1 MIDSRAASGGT
12 GIKAGNGGRRGR
24 RGRAAAAS
32 NPAAQAPAAA
42 GPAGVA
48 ASACLWAGVLLFLS
62 GTAGL
67 VFQVVW
73 IRQLSLVVGVDV
85 HAVTTAVSAFFAGL
99 ALGGWLFGRVADR
112 HGDALR
118 LYAWLE
124 FGVLVLGVGATVA
137 LAHAAAPFAWLE
149 QRTGWLAWTLPFVLV
164 ILPAAAMGGT
174 LPVLMRVLMPGAGRV
189 GVQGGRLYAANTA
202 GAIAGTLLAGFV
214 LVPGLGILGSAMAAG
229 ALNGAAALAAWLL
242 ARRARGT
249 AAATA
254 SGEVAGQAAG
264 DLANGRLAL
273 LLYAAAGGIALG
285 YEVVWSQAIV
295 QFLSTRTFAFTV
307 VLATYLAGLALGSAL
322 AARQA
327 ERVRDPWGAFGL
339 LVAAA
344 GLVALLEFVLLGEW
358 LLRAQGSLSAWVQ
371 GLTASPL
378 VAACA
383 SFALAALTVVF
394 VPTLLLGA
402 AFPFV
407 LRVSVDSRRIGAG
420 VGSVVALNTLGGIA
434 GTALAGFVL
443 VPYVG
448 LVHALALL
456 AIAAAVVGVVAVAL
470 GSGVR
475 PLARW
480 AVPMVGVLAVIAAA
494 LAPPDRLA
502 TLLARARG
510 GELVFYE
517 EGRGATVAVVEQ
529 SSATNRFRRLYIQGV
544 SNSGDAMTSQRYMRL
559 QALLPLIVHNGTPKS
574 ALVIGLGTGITAG
587 ATLAWPGLERRV
599 VAELLPPVARAV
611 PSFKGNFGVA
621 TDNRVEIRLRD
632 GRRELLQSPQQ
643 YDLVTLEPP
652 PPSAAGVV
660 NLYSTDF
667 YRLAAARLQP
677 GGLVAQWLPLP
688 TQNDEDT
695 RMLVRSFLDVFP
707 HATLWTTELHEM
719 MLVGSMSPLA
729 LDAEQI
735 RARFAQ
741 PGVAAALQ
749 AVGVRS
755 AAALMATWVT
765 DRAGLDWYAADAP
778 AVTDDRPRI
787 EYAGWVRRDAFPE
800 TLSKLLSLQSEP
812 PLDGADE
819 AFWRELRH
827 EREVL
832 HTFYRAGLDAYR
844 GDREAWA
851 SHITQAMRAD
861 PGNPYYAWFVG
872 GQARRTPAT
881 PENSPRNAP

>member
-1 MIDSRAASGGT
+1 MIESHAAAGGH
-12 GIKAGNGGRRGR
+12 GGKGGRRAR
-24 RGRAAAAS
+24 P
-32 NPAAQAPAAA
+32 PAAELPASARAPRDDAA
-42 GPAGVA
+42 GQTWFWA
-48 ASACLWAGVLLFLS
+48 AVLLFLS

-99 ALGGWLFGRVADR
+99 ALGGWWFGRFADHR
-112 HGDALR
+112 GEALR

-124 FGVLVLGVGATVA
+124 LGVLVLGIGATLA

-149 QRTGWLAWTLPFVLV
+149 QRAGWLAWALPFVLV

-174 LPVLMRVLMPGAGRV
+174 LPVLMRLLAARPDCVGMHGA
-189 GVQGGRLYAANTA
+189 RLYAANTA

-214 LVPGLGILGSAMAAG
+214 LVPALGILGSAIAAG
-229 ALNGAAALAAWLL
+229 ALNGAAALAAWWLS
-242 ARRARGT
+242 RAAVAPTAGSADVT
-249 AAATA
+249 HAAAGA
-254 SGEVAGQAAG
+254 GEV
-264 DLANGRLAL
+264 ANGRLAL
-273 LLYAAAGGIALG
+273 VLYAAAGGIALG

-322 AARQA
+322 AARHVQ
-327 ERVRDPWGAFGL
+327 RVRDPWGAFGL
-339 LVAAA
+339 LIAAA
-344 GLVALLEFVLLGEW
+344 GLVALLEFLLLGEW

-371 GLTASPL
+371 GVSASPL
-378 VAACA
+378 LAACA
-383 SFALAALTVVF
+383 RFALAALTVVF

-443 VPYVG
+443 VPYLG
-448 LVHALALL
+448 LVRTLSVL

-480 AVPMVGVLAVIAAA
+480 AVPMTAVLAVIAAA
-494 LAPPDRLA
+494 LAPPDRFA

-517 EGRGATVAVVEQ
+517 EGRGATVAVLEQ
-529 SSATNRFRRLYIQGV
+529 GSATNRFRRLYIQGV

-559 QALLPLIVHNGTPKS
+559 QALLPLIVHNGAPKS

-611 PSFKGNFGVA
+611 PRFAGNFGVA
-621 TDNRVEIRLRD
+621 TDHRVEIRLRD

-652 PPSAAGVV
+652 PPSAAGVA
-660 NLYSTDF
+660 NLYSTGF

-707 HATLWTTELHEM
+707 HAMLWTTELHEM
-719 MLVGSMSPLA
+719 MLVGSMAPLA
-729 LDAEQI
+729 LDAAQI
-735 RARFAQ
+735 RARFEQ
-741 PGVAAALQ
+741 PQVAAALQ

-787 EYAGWVRRDAFPE
+787 EYAGWVRPDAFPE
-800 TLSKLLSLQSEP
+800 SLSRLLALQSEP
-812 PLDGADE
+812 PLAGADD

-827 EREVL
+827 ERDVL

-872 GQARRTPAT
+872 GQARRAPAAA
-881 PENSPRNAP
+881 RNAP

>member
-1 MIDSRAASGGT
+1 MAEVRAGAST
-12 GIKAGNGGRRGR
+12 GKEKVRYATATNGQ
-24 RGRAAAAS
+24 A
-32 NPAAQAPAAA
+32 APAAA
-42 GPAGVA
+42 QAGQDPLARHDAALAPA
-48 ASACLWAGVLLFLS
+48 LLLFAS

-67 VFQVVW
+67 VYQVLW
-73 IRQLSLVVGVDV
+73 IRQLALVVGVEV
-85 HAVTTAVSAFFAGL
+85 HAVTAAVSAFFGGL
-99 ALGGWLFGRVADR
+99 ALGGWIFGRIADR
-112 HGDALR
+112 HRDPLR

-124 FGVLVLGVGATVA
+124 IAVLVLGVGATLA
-137 LAHAAAPFAWLE
+137 LARAAAPFAWLE
-149 QRTGWLAWTLPFVLV
+149 SRAGLLAWALPFVLV

-174 LPVLMRVLMPGAGRV
+174 LPVLMRVLRSRPGRV
-189 GVQGGRLYAANTA
+189 GTHGGRLYAANTA

-214 LVPGLGILGSAMAAG
+214 LAPGLGVLGSAIAAG

-242 ARRARGT
+242 AARGRT
-249 AAATA
+249 AAGAGAARAGVATDA
-254 SGEVAGQAAG
+254 AAG
-264 DLANGRLAL
+264 DVANGRLAL
-273 LLYAAAGGIALG
+273 VLYAAAGGIALG

-307 VLATYLAGLALGSAL
+307 VLATYLAGLAIGSAL
-322 AARQA
+322 AARHA
-327 ERVRDPWGAFGL
+327 DRVRDPWGAFGL

-378 VAACA
+378 LAACA
-383 SFALAALTVVF
+383 RFALAALTVVF

-443 VPYVG
+443 VPYLG
-448 LVHALALL
+448 LVRTLSLL
-456 AIAAAVVGVVAVAL
+456 AIAAAVVGVVSVAL

-475 PLARW
+475 PAARW
-480 AVPMVGVLAVIAAA
+480 AVPMLGVLAVIAAA
-494 LAPPDRLA
+494 MAPPDRLA
-502 TLLARARG
+502 TLLAKARG

-529 SSATNRFRRLYIQGV
+529 ASATNRFRRLYIQGV

-559 QALLPLIVHNGTPKS
+559 QALLPLIVHNGAPKS

-611 PSFKGNFGVA
+611 PSFAGNFGVA
-621 TDNRVEIRLRD
+621 TDPRVEIRLRD

-652 PPSAAGVV
+652 PPSAAGVA

-695 RMLVRSFLDVFP
+695 RMLVRSFLAMFP

-719 MLVGSMSPLA
+719 LLVGSMSPLA
-729 LDAEQI
+729 LDVAQV

-741 PGVAAALQ
+741 PEVAAALQ

-755 AAALMATWVT
+755 AAALLATWVT

-787 EYAGWVRRDAFPE
+787 EYAGWVRPDAFPE
-800 TLSKLLSLQSEP
+800 SLSRLLSLQSEP
-812 PLDGADE
+812 PLAGADD

-827 EREVL
+827 EREIL

-851 SHITQAMRAD
+851 THITQAMRAD
-861 PGNPYYAWFVG
+861 PDNPYYAWFVG
-872 GQARRTPAT
+872 GQGRRAPAA
-881 PENSPRNAP
+881 PRNTP

>member
-1 MIDSRAASGGT
+1 MIDSQATRLGNRRRAVKS
-12 GIKAGNGGRRGR
+12 
-24 RGRAAAAS
+24 
-32 NPAAQAPAAA
+32 AQVEAPAAA
-42 GPAGVA
+42 VHRRAHTA
-48 ASACLWAGVLLFLS
+48 EQSWLWAAVLLFVS

-67 VFQVVW
+67 IYQIVW

-112 HGDALR
+112 HGNPLR

-124 FGVLVLGVGATVA
+124 ISVLVLGIGAAVA

-149 QRTGWLAWTLPFVLV
+149 QRTGWLAWALPFVLV

-174 LPVLMRVLMPGAGRV
+174 LPVLMRVLTSGAGRV
-189 GVQGGRLYAANTA
+189 GVQGGGLYAANTA

-214 LVPGLGILGSAMAAG
+214 LVPLLGILGSAVAAG
-229 ALNGAAALAAWLL
+229 VLNGGAALVAWMLAARRQAAAEPAAP
-242 ARRARGT
+242 GT
-249 AAATA
+249 APRSAT
-254 SGEVAGQAAG
+254 GG
-264 DLANGRLAL
+264 DAANGRLAL
-273 LLYAAAGGIALG
+273 VLYAVAGGIALG
-285 YEVVWSQAIV
+285 YEVVWTQAIV

-307 VLATYLAGLALGSAL
+307 VLATYLAGLAIGSAL
-322 AARQA
+322 AARHA
-327 ERVRDPWGAFGL
+327 DRVRDPWGAFGL
-339 LVAAA
+339 LVAGA

-358 LLRAQGSLSAWVQ
+358 LLRAQGGLSAWVQ
-371 GLTASPL
+371 GLTLSPL
-378 VAACA
+378 IAACA
-383 SFALAALTVVF
+383 SFALAALSVVF

-407 LRVSVDSRRIGAG
+407 LRVSVDSRHVGAG
-420 VGSVVALNTLGGIA
+420 VGRIVALNTVGGIA
-434 GTALAGFVL
+434 GTVLTGFVL
-443 VPYVG
+443 VPHLG
-448 LVHALALL
+448 LVHTLSLL
-456 AIAAAVVGVVAVAL
+456 AVAAAVVGVVAVAL

-475 PLARW
+475 PVARW
-480 AVPMVGVLAVIAAA
+480 AVPMVGVLAVISAAF
-494 LAPPDRLA
+494 APQDRLA

-510 GELVFYE
+510 GELVSYE
-517 EGRGATVAVVEQ
+517 EGRGATVAVIEQ
-529 SSATNRFRRLYIQGV
+529 SSSSTRFRRLYIQGV

-559 QALLPLIVHNGTPKS
+559 QALLPLLIHNGTPRS

-587 ATLAWPGLERRV
+587 ALLQYPGLEHRV

-611 PSFKGNFGVA
+611 PRFEGNFGVA
-621 TDNRVEIRLRD
+621 TDRRMDIRLRD
-632 GRRELLQSPQQ
+632 GRRELLQSTQQ
-643 YDLVTLEPP
+643 YDLITLEPP

-707 HATLWTTELHEM
+707 HVTLWTTELHEM
-719 MLVGSMSPLA
+719 MLVGSLSPLE
-729 LDAEQI
+729 LDAARIRTRFEQ
-735 RARFAQ
+735 
-741 PGVAAALQ
+741 PEVAAALQ

-755 AAALMATWVT
+755 PAALMATWVT
-765 DRAGLDWYAADAP
+765 DRVGLDWYAADAP

-787 EYAGWVRRDAFPE
+787 EYAGWTRRNAFPE
-800 TLSKLLSLQSEP
+800 TLSNLLSLQGEP
-812 PLDGADE
+812 TLANADE
-819 AFWRELRH
+819 AFWQDLHR

-851 SHITQAMRAD
+851 SHIRQAMRAD
-861 PGNPYYAWFVG
+861 PDNAYYAWFVG
-872 GQARRTPAT
+872 GGAARGTPAK
-881 PENSPRNAP
+881 PRNTP

>member
-1 MIDSRAASGGT
+1 MVETRAGASSGKDKVRNAT
-12 GIKAGNGGRRGR
+12 ATNGQGAR
-24 RGRAAAAS
+24 
-32 NPAAQAPAAA
+32 AAQAGQDRPAWHDAA
-42 GPAGVA
+42 LVPA
-48 ASACLWAGVLLFLS
+48 LLLFAS

-67 VFQVVW
+67 VFQVLW
-73 IRQLSLVVGVDV
+73 IRQLALVVGVEV
-85 HAVTTAVSAFFAGL
+85 HAVTTAVSAFFGGL
-99 ALGGWLFGRVADR
+99 ALGGWVFGRIADR
-112 HGDALR
+112 HGDPLR

-124 FGVLVLGVGATVA
+124 IAVLVLGLGATLA
-137 LAHAAAPFAWLE
+137 LARAAAPFAWLE
-149 QRTGWLAWTLPFVLV
+149 DRAGLLAWALPLVLV
-164 ILPAAAMGGT
+164 MLPALAMGGT
-174 LPVLMRVLMPGAGRV
+174 LPVLMRVPGSRPGRV
-189 GVQGGRLYAANTA
+189 GTHGGRLYAANTA

-229 ALNGAAALAAWLL
+229 VLNGGAALGAWLL
-242 ARRARGT
+242 ARRAMGPSAAIGADAAR
-249 AAATA
+249 AAADT
-254 SGEVAGQAAG
+254 AAG
-264 DLANGRLAL
+264 DVASGRLAL

-307 VLATYLAGLALGSAL
+307 VLATYLAGLASGSAL
-322 AARQA
+322 AARHA
-327 ERVRDPWGAFGL
+327 DRVRDPWGAFGL

-344 GLVALLEFVLLGEW
+344 GLVALLECVLLGEW
-358 LLRAQGSLSAWVQ
+358 LLRAQGGLSAWVQ

-378 VAACA
+378 LAACA
-383 SFALAALTVVF
+383 RFALAALTVVF

-443 VPYVG
+443 VPYLG
-448 LVHALALL
+448 LVRTLSLL
-456 AIAAAVVGVVAVAL
+456 AVAAAVVGVVAVAL

-475 PLARW
+475 PAARW
-480 AVPMVGVLAVIAAA
+480 AVPMLGVLAVIAAA

-529 SSATNRFRRLYIQGV
+529 ASASNRFRRLYIQGV

-559 QALLPLIVHNGTPKS
+559 QALLPLIVHNGAPKS

-621 TDNRVEIRLRD
+621 TDPRVEIRLRD
-632 GRRELLQSPQQ
+632 GRRELLQSPQR
-643 YDLVTLEPP
+643 YDLITLEPP
-652 PPSAAGVV
+652 PPSAAGVA

-667 YRLAAARLQP
+667 YRLAATRLQS

-688 TQNDEDT
+688 TQNDADT

-707 HATLWTTELHEM
+707 HASLWTTELHEM
-719 MLVGSMSPLA
+719 LLVGSMSPLA
-729 LDAEQI
+729 LDLAQV

-741 PGVAAALQ
+741 PEVAAALQ

-755 AAALMATWVT
+755 AAALLATWVT

-787 EYAGWVRRDAFPE
+787 EYAGWVRPDAFPE
-800 TLSKLLSLQSEP
+800 SLSRLLSLQGEP
-812 PLDGADE
+812 PLAGADD

-827 EREVL
+827 EREIL

-851 SHITQAMRAD
+851 SHITQALRAD
-861 PGNPYYAWFVG
+861 PDNPYYAWFVG
-872 GQARRTPAT
+872 GPARRAPAA
-881 PENSPRNAP
+881 PANAPRNAPRSAP

>member
-1 MIDSRAASGGT
+1 MVEARAGASSGNDKVRNATATNGQGALAALAPALLLFASG
-12 GIKAGNGGRRGR
+12 A
-24 RGRAAAAS
+24 
-32 NPAAQAPAAA
+32 
-42 GPAGVA
+42 
-48 ASACLWAGVLLFLS
+48 
-62 GTAGL
+62 AGL
-67 VFQVVW
+67 VFQVLW
-73 IRQLSLVVGVDV
+73 IRQLALVVGVEV
-85 HAVTTAVSAFFAGL
+85 HAVTTAVSAFFGGL
-99 ALGGWLFGRVADR
+99 ALGGWLFGRIADR
-112 HGDALR
+112 HGDPLR

-124 FGVLVLGVGATVA
+124 IAVLVLGLGATLA
-137 LAHAAAPFAWLE
+137 LARAAAPFAWLE
-149 QRTGWLAWTLPFVLV
+149 ARAGLLAWALPMVLV
-164 ILPAAAMGGT
+164 MLPAAAMGGT
-174 LPVLMRVLMPGAGRV
+174 LPVLMRVLGSRPGRV
-189 GVQGGRLYAANTA
+189 GTHGGRLYAANTA

-214 LVPGLGILGSAMAAG
+214 LVPGLGVLGSAIAAG
-229 ALNGAAALAAWLL
+229 VLNGVAALGAWLL
-242 ARRARGT
+242 ARRARRPSAAIGADAER
-249 AAATA
+249 AAADAAEAAHT
-254 SGEVAGQAAG
+254 AAG
-264 DLANGRLAL
+264 DVANGRLAL

-307 VLATYLAGLALGSAL
+307 VLATYLAGLASGSAL
-322 AARQA
+322 AARHA
-327 ERVRDPWGAFGL
+327 DRVRDPWGAFGL

-358 LLRAQGSLSAWVQ
+358 LLHAQGSLSAWIQ

-378 VAACA
+378 LAACA
-383 SFALAALTVVF
+383 RFALAALTVVF

-434 GTALAGFVL
+434 GTVLAGFAL
-443 VPYVG
+443 VPYLG
-448 LVHALALL
+448 LVRTLSLL
-456 AIAAAVVGVVAVAL
+456 AVAAAVVGVVAVAL

-475 PLARW
+475 PAARW
-480 AVPMVGVLAVIAAA
+480 AVPMLGVLAVIAAA

-502 TLLARARG
+502 MLLARARG

-529 SSATNRFRRLYIQGV
+529 GSATNRFRRLYIQGV

-559 QALLPLIVHNGTPKS
+559 QALLPLIVHNGAPKS

-611 PSFKGNFGVA
+611 PSFKGNFGVG
-621 TDNRVEIRLRD
+621 TDPRVEIRLRD
-632 GRRELLQSPQQ
+632 GRRELLQSPQR

-652 PPSAAGVV
+652 PPSAAGVA

-667 YRLAAARLQP
+667 YRLAATRLQP

-688 TQNDEDT
+688 TQNDADT

-707 HATLWTTELHEM
+707 HASLWTTELHEM
-719 MLVGSMSPLA
+719 LLVGSMSPLA
-729 LDAEQI
+729 LDLAQV

-741 PGVAAALQ
+741 PEVAAALQ

-755 AAALMATWVT
+755 AAALLATWVT
-765 DRAGLDWYAADAP
+765 DRTGLDWYAADAP

-787 EYAGWVRRDAFPE
+787 EYAGWVRPDAFPE
-800 TLSKLLSLQSEP
+800 SLSRLLSLQGEP
-812 PLDGADE
+812 PLAGADD

-827 EREVL
+827 EREIL

-851 SHITQAMRAD
+851 SHITQALRAD
-861 PGNPYYAWFVG
+861 PDNPYYAWFVG
-872 GQARRTPAT
+872 GQARRAPAA
-881 PENSPRNAP
+881 PRNAP

>member
-1 MIDSRAASGGT
+1 MAEARAGASSGKETVRYATARRGQAARAAVQ
-12 GIKAGNGGRRGR
+12 AGQDPLVLHE
-24 RGRAAAAS
+24 AAR
-32 NPAAQAPAAA
+32 
-42 GPAGVA
+42 GPA
-48 ASACLWAGVLLFLS
+48 LLLFAS

-67 VFQVVW
+67 VYQVLW
-73 IRQLSLVVGVDV
+73 IRQLALVVGIEV
-85 HAVTTAVSAFFAGL
+85 HAVTAAVSAFFGGL
-99 ALGGWLFGRVADR
+99 ALGGWIFGRIADR
-112 HGDALR
+112 GGRLLR
-118 LYAWLE
+118 LYAALE
-124 FGVLVLGVGATVA
+124 IAVLVLGVAATLA
-137 LAHAAAPFAWLE
+137 LAQAAAPFAWLE
-149 QRTGWLAWTLPFVLV
+149 SRVGMLAWALPLVLV
-164 ILPAAAMGGT
+164 ILPAAVMGGT
-174 LPVLMRVLMPGAGRV
+174 LPVLVRVLASRPGCV
-189 GVQGGRLYAANTA
+189 GTHGGRLYAANTA

-214 LVPGLGILGSAMAAG
+214 LLPALGILGSAIAAG
-229 ALNGAAALAAWLL
+229 ALNGAAALGAWLL
-242 ARRARGT
+242 DRRGPAAAAAGGASAARG
-249 AAATA
+249 AAAA
-254 SGEVAGQAAG
+254 RDA
-264 DLANGRLAL
+264 ANGRLAL

-307 VLATYLAGLALGSAL
+307 VLATYLSGLALGSVL
-322 AARQA
+322 AARHA
-327 ERVRDPWGAFGL
+327 DRVRDPWGAFGL

-371 GLTASPL
+371 GVSASPL
-378 VAACA
+378 LAACA
-383 SFALAALTVVF
+383 RFALAALTVVF

-443 VPYVG
+443 VPYLG
-448 LVHALALL
+448 LVRTLSLL

-480 AVPMVGVLAVIAAA
+480 TVPMVGVLAVIAAA
-494 LAPPDRLA
+494 LAPPDRFA
-502 TLLARARG
+502 TLLAQARG

-517 EGRGATVAVVEQ
+517 EGRGATVAVLEQ
-529 SSATNRFRRLYIQGV
+529 ASASNRFRRLYIQGV

-559 QALLPLIVHNGTPKS
+559 QALLPLIVHNGAPKS

-611 PSFKGNFGVA
+611 PRFEGNFGVA
-621 TDNRVEIRLRD
+621 SDPRVEIRLRD

-652 PPSAAGVV
+652 PPSAAGVA

-719 MLVGSMSPLA
+719 MLVGSMAPLA
-729 LDAEQI
+729 LDAAQI

-778 AVTDDRPRI
+778 PVTDDRPRI
-787 EYAGWVRRDAFPE
+787 EYAGWVRPDAFPE
-800 TLSKLLSLQSEP
+800 SLSRLLALQSEP
-812 PLDGADE
+812 PLAGADD

-827 EREVL
+827 QRQVL

-861 PGNPYYAWFVG
+861 PDNPYYAWFVG
-872 GQARRTPAT
+872 GQARRAPAATRNTP
-881 PENSPRNAP
+881 

>member
-1 MIDSRAASGGT
+1 MAEVRAGAST
-12 GIKAGNGGRRGR
+12 GKEKVRYATATNGQ
-24 RGRAAAAS
+24 A
-32 NPAAQAPAAA
+32 APAAA
-42 GPAGVA
+42 QAGQDPLARHDAALAPA
-48 ASACLWAGVLLFLS
+48 LLLFAS

-67 VFQVVW
+67 VYQVLW
-73 IRQLSLVVGVDV
+73 IRQLALVVGVEV
-85 HAVTTAVSAFFAGL
+85 HAVTAAVSAFFGGL
-99 ALGGWLFGRVADR
+99 ALGGWIFGRIADR
-112 HGDALR
+112 HRDPLR

-124 FGVLVLGVGATVA
+124 IAVLVLGVGATLA
-137 LAHAAAPFAWLE
+137 LARAAAPFAWLE
-149 QRTGWLAWTLPFVLV
+149 SRAGLLAWALPFVLV

-174 LPVLMRVLMPGAGRV
+174 LPVLMRVLRSRPGRV
-189 GVQGGRLYAANTA
+189 GTHGGRLYAANTA

-214 LVPGLGILGSAMAAG
+214 LVPGLGVLGSAIAAG

-242 ARRARGT
+242 AARGRT
-249 AAATA
+249 AAGAGAARAGVATEA
-254 SGEVAGQAAG
+254 AAG
-264 DLANGRLAL
+264 DVANGRLAL
-273 LLYAAAGGIALG
+273 VLYAAAGGIALG

-307 VLATYLAGLALGSAL
+307 VLATYLAGLAIGSAL
-322 AARQA
+322 AARHA
-327 ERVRDPWGAFGL
+327 DRVRDPWGAFGL

-378 VAACA
+378 LAACA
-383 SFALAALTVVF
+383 RFALAALTVVF

-443 VPYVG
+443 VPYLG
-448 LVHALALL
+448 LVRTLSLL

-475 PLARW
+475 PAARW
-480 AVPMVGVLAVIAAA
+480 AVPMLGVLAVIAAA
-494 LAPPDRLA
+494 MAPPDRLA
-502 TLLARARG
+502 TLLAKARG

-529 SSATNRFRRLYIQGV
+529 TSATNRFRRLYIQGV

-559 QALLPLIVHNGTPKS
+559 QALLPLIVHNGAPKS

-611 PSFKGNFGVA
+611 PSFAGNFGVA
-621 TDNRVEIRLRD
+621 TDPRVEIRLRD

-652 PPSAAGVV
+652 PPSAAGVA

-667 YRLAAARLQP
+667 YRLAAARLHP

-695 RMLVRSFLDVFP
+695 RMLVRSFLAVFP

-719 MLVGSMSPLA
+719 LLVGSMSPLA
-729 LDAEQI
+729 LDVAQV

-741 PGVAAALQ
+741 PEVAAALQ

-755 AAALMATWVT
+755 AAALLATWVT

-787 EYAGWVRRDAFPE
+787 EYAGWVRPDAFPE
-800 TLSKLLSLQSEP
+800 SLSRLLSLQSEP
-812 PLDGADE
+812 PLAGADD

-827 EREVL
+827 EREIL

-851 SHITQAMRAD
+851 THITQAMRAD
-861 PGNPYYAWFVG
+861 PDNPYYAWFVG
-872 GQARRTPAT
+872 GQGRRAPAA
-881 PENSPRNAP
+881 PRNTP

>member
-1 MIDSRAASGGT
+1 MAEARAGAGSGKDKVRYAT
-12 GIKAGNGGRRGR
+12 AMNGQGA
-24 RGRAAAAS
+24 RAAAQAGQDKQAWHDAALV
-32 NPAAQAPAAA
+32 PA
-42 GPAGVA
+42 
-48 ASACLWAGVLLFLS
+48 LLLFAS

-67 VFQVVW
+67 VFQVLW
-73 IRQLSLVVGVDV
+73 IRQLALVVGVEV
-85 HAVTTAVSAFFAGL
+85 HAVTTAVSAFFGGL
-99 ALGGWLFGRVADR
+99 ALGGWVFGRIADR
-112 HGDALR
+112 HGDPLR

-124 FGVLVLGVGATVA
+124 IAVLVLGVGATLA
-137 LAHAAAPFAWLE
+137 LAQAAAPFAWLE
-149 QRTGWLAWTLPFVLV
+149 GRVGLLAWALPFVLV

-174 LPVLMRVLMPGAGRV
+174 LPVLMRVLGSRPGRV
-189 GVQGGRLYAANTA
+189 GTHGGRLYAANTA

-214 LVPGLGILGSAMAAG
+214 LVPGLGILGSAIAAG
-229 ALNGAAALAAWLL
+229 VLNGVAALGAWLL
-242 ARRARGT
+242 ARRATSPSAPIGAHAARG
-249 AAATA
+249 AADAATDA
-254 SGEVAGQAAG
+254 AAG
-264 DLANGRLAL
+264 DVANGRLAL

-307 VLATYLAGLALGSAL
+307 VLATYLAGLAIGSAL
-322 AARQA
+322 AARHA
-327 ERVRDPWGAFGL
+327 DRVRDPWGAFGL

-378 VAACA
+378 LAACA
-383 SFALAALTVVF
+383 RFALAALTVVF

-420 VGSVVALNTLGGIA
+420 VGSVIALNTLGGIA

-443 VPYVG
+443 VPYLG
-448 LVHALALL
+448 LVRTLSLL
-456 AIAAAVVGVVAVAL
+456 AVAAAAVGVVAVAL

-475 PLARW
+475 PAARW
-480 AVPMVGVLAVIAAA
+480 AVPMLGVLAVIAAA

-611 PSFKGNFGVA
+611 PGFKGNFGVT
-621 TDNRVEIRLRD
+621 TDPRVEIRLRD

-643 YDLVTLEPP
+643 YDLITLEPP
-652 PPSAAGVV
+652 PPSAAGVA

-667 YRLAAARLQP
+667 YRLAAARLQA

-719 MLVGSMSPLA
+719 LLVGSMSPLA
-729 LDAEQI
+729 LDVAQV

-741 PGVAAALQ
+741 PEVAAALQ

-755 AAALMATWVT
+755 AAALLATWVT

-787 EYAGWVRRDAFPE
+787 EYAGWVRPDAFPQS
-800 TLSKLLSLQSEP
+800 LSRLLALQSDP
-812 PLDGADE
+812 PLAGADD

-827 EREVL
+827 EREIL

-861 PGNPYYAWFVG
+861 PDNPYYAWFVG
-872 GQARRTPAT
+872 GQARRAPAA
-881 PENSPRNAP
+881 PANAPRNAP

>member
-1 MIDSRAASGGT
+1 MVEARAGAGSGKDKVRHATATSGQ
-12 GIKAGNGGRRGR
+12 GA
-24 RGRAAAAS
+24 RAAAQAGQDKLAWHDAALV
-32 NPAAQAPAAA
+32 PA
-42 GPAGVA
+42 
-48 ASACLWAGVLLFLS
+48 LLLFAS

-67 VFQVVW
+67 VFQVLW
-73 IRQLSLVVGVDV
+73 IRQLALVVGVEV
-85 HAVTTAVSAFFAGL
+85 HAVTTAVSAFFGGL
-99 ALGGWLFGRVADR
+99 ALGGWVFGRIADR
-112 HGDALR
+112 HGHPLR

-124 FGVLVLGVGATVA
+124 LAVLVLGVGATLA
-137 LAHAAAPFAWLE
+137 LAQAAAPFAWLE
-149 QRTGWLAWTLPFVLV
+149 SRVGLLAWALPFVLV

-174 LPVLMRVLMPGAGRV
+174 LPVLMRVLGSAPGRV
-189 GVQGGRLYAANTA
+189 GTHGGRLYAANTA

-214 LVPGLGILGSAMAAG
+214 LVPALGILGSAIAAG
-229 ALNGAAALAAWLL
+229 TLNGVAALAAWLL
-242 ARRARGT
+242 ARRATRPSAPAGAHAAQD
-249 AAATA
+249 AAAA
-254 SGEVAGQAAG
+254 GEV
-264 DLANGRLAL
+264 ANGRLAL

-307 VLATYLAGLALGSAL
+307 VLATYLAGLAIGSAL
-322 AARQA
+322 AARHA
-327 ERVRDPWGAFGL
+327 DRARDPWGVFGL

-378 VAACA
+378 LAACA
-383 SFALAALTVVF
+383 RFALAALTVVF

-420 VGSVVALNTLGGIA
+420 VGRVIALNTLGGIA

-443 VPYVG
+443 VPYLG
-448 LVHALALL
+448 LVRTLALL
-456 AIAAAVVGVVAVAL
+456 AVAAAVVGVVAVAL

-475 PLARW
+475 PAARW
-480 AVPMVGVLAVIAAA
+480 AVPMLGVLAVIAAA

-559 QALLPLIVHNGTPKS
+559 QALLPLIVHNGAPKS

-621 TDNRVEIRLRD
+621 TDPRVEIRLRD

-652 PPSAAGVV
+652 PPSAAGVA

-667 YRLAAARLQP
+667 YRLAATRLQP

-688 TQNDEDT
+688 TQNDADT

-707 HATLWTTELHEM
+707 HASLWTTELHEM
-719 MLVGSMSPLA
+719 LLVGSMSPLA
-729 LDAEQI
+729 LEVAQV

-741 PGVAAALQ
+741 PEVAAALQ

-755 AAALMATWVT
+755 AAALLATWVT

-778 AVTDDRPRI
+778 PVTDDRPRI
-787 EYAGWVRRDAFPE
+787 EYAGWVRPDAFPE
-800 TLSKLLSLQSEP
+800 SLSRLLSLQSEP
-812 PLDGADE
+812 PLAGADD

-827 EREVL
+827 EREIL

-851 SHITQAMRAD
+851 SHVTQAMRAD
-861 PGNPYYAWFVG
+861 PDNPYYAWFVG
-872 GQARRTPAT
+872 GQARRAPAAS
-881 PENSPRNAP
+881 ENTPRNAP

>member
-1 MIDSRAASGGT
+1 MIESHAAPG
-12 GIKAGNGGRRGR
+12 GNGGKGR
-24 RGRAAAAS
+24 RRSHPAS
-32 NPAAQAPAAA
+32 TEAPASA
-42 GPAGVA
+42 VA
-48 ASACLWAGVLLFLS
+48 QRGGTADQTWLWAAVLLFVS

-67 VFQVVW
+67 VYQIVW

-112 HGDALR
+112 HGNPLR
-118 LYAWLE
+118 LYACLE
-124 FGVLVLGVGATVA
+124 IGVLVLGIGATVA

-149 QRTGWLAWTLPFVLV
+149 QRTGWLAWALPFVLV

-174 LPVLMRVLMPGAGRV
+174 LPVLMRVLTPGAGRV
-189 GVQGGRLYAANTA
+189 GVHGGLLYAANTA

-214 LVPGLGILGSAMAAG
+214 LVSLLGILGSAIAAG
-229 ALNGAAALAAWLL
+229 VLNGAAALVAWLL
-242 ARRARGT
+242 ARRQAVAAPVAPG
-249 AAATA
+249 AAQGAAT
-254 SGEVAGQAAG
+254 GG
-264 DLANGRLAL
+264 DAANGRLAL
-273 LLYAAAGGIALG
+273 VLYAAAGGIALG

-307 VLATYLAGLALGSAL
+307 VLATYLAGLAIGSAL
-322 AARQA
+322 AARHA
-327 ERVRDPWGAFGL
+327 DRVRDPWGAFGL
-339 LVAAA
+339 LVAGA

-371 GLTASPL
+371 GLTSSPL
-378 VAACA
+378 MAACA
-383 SFALAALTVVF
+383 SFALAALSVVF

-407 LRVSVDSRRIGAG
+407 LRVSVDSRHVGAG
-420 VGSVVALNTLGGIA
+420 VGTVVALNTLGGIA
-434 GTALAGFVL
+434 GTVLAGFVL
-443 VPYVG
+443 VPYLG
-448 LVHALALL
+448 LVHTLSLL
-456 AIAAAVVGVVAVAL
+456 AVAAAVVGIVAVAL
-470 GSGVR
+470 GGGVR
-475 PLARW
+475 PAARW
-480 AVPMVGVLAVIAAA
+480 AVPMLGVLAVIAAA
-494 LAPPDRLA
+494 LAPADRLA

-529 SSATNRFRRLYIQGV
+529 TSSSHRFRRLYIQGV

-559 QALLPLIVHNGTPKS
+559 QALLPLIIHNGTPKS

-587 ATLAWPGLERRV
+587 ATLAWPGLEHRV

-611 PSFKGNFGVA
+611 PRFEGNFGVA
-621 TDNRVEIRLRD
+621 TDKRVDIRLRD
-632 GRRELLQSPQQ
+632 GRRELLQSTQQ
-643 YDLVTLEPP
+643 YDLITLEPP

-707 HATLWTTELHEM
+707 HAMLWTTELHEM
-719 MLVGSMSPLA
+719 MLVGSMSPLE
-729 LDAEQI
+729 LDVARI
-735 RARFAQ
+735 RTRFGQ
-741 PGVAAALQ
+741 PEVAAALQ

-755 AAALMATWVT
+755 PAALLATWVT
-765 DRAGLDWYAADAP
+765 DRSGLDWYAADAP

-812 PLDGADE
+812 PLAGADE
-819 AFWRELRH
+819 AFWGELQR

-861 PGNPYYAWFVG
+861 PDNPYYAWFVG
-872 GQARRTPAT
+872 GRATRRAPA
-881 PENSPRNAP
+881 EPRNTP

>member
-1 MIDSRAASGGT
+1 MAEARAGASSGKKSVRYAT
-12 GIKAGNGGRRGR
+12 
-24 RGRAAAAS
+24 
-32 NPAAQAPAAA
+32 A
-42 GPAGVA
+42 GPGQAARGAVRAGQEPVA
-48 ASACLWAGVLLFLS
+48 LRETALVPALLLFAS

-67 VFQVVW
+67 IFQVLW
-73 IRQLSLVVGVDV
+73 IKQLALVVGVDV
-85 HAVTTAVSAFFAGL
+85 HAVTAAVSAFFGGL
-99 ALGGWLFGRVADR
+99 ALGGWIFGRSADR
-112 HGDALR
+112 HGGPLR

-124 FGVLVLGVGATVA
+124 IAVLVLGLGATLA
-137 LAHAAAPFAWLE
+137 LAQAAAPFAWLE
-149 QRTGWLAWTLPFVLV
+149 SRVGLLAWALPFVLV

-174 LPVLMRVLMPGAGRV
+174 LPVLMRGLAPRPDRV
-189 GVQGGRLYAANTA
+189 GMHGARLYAANTA

-214 LVPGLGILGSAMAAG
+214 LVPGLGILGSAIAAG
-229 ALNGAAALAAWLL
+229 ALNGAAALAAWRLS
-242 ARRARGT
+242 ARATVAPAAGAADVT
-249 AAATA
+249 HAAAGA
-254 SGEVAGQAAG
+254 DDV
-264 DLANGRLAL
+264 ANGRLAL

-322 AARQA
+322 AARHVQ
-327 ERVRDPWGAFGL
+327 RVRDPWGAFGL

-371 GLTASPL
+371 GVSASPL
-378 VAACA
+378 LAACA

-407 LRVSVDSRRIGAG
+407 LRVSVDSRQVGAG
-420 VGSVVALNTLGGIA
+420 VGRVVALNTLGGIA

-443 VPYVG
+443 VPYLG
-448 LVHALALL
+448 LVHALSLL
-456 AIAAAVVGVVAVAL
+456 AVAAAVVGVVAVAL

-475 PLARW
+475 PAARW

-494 LAPPDRLA
+494 LAPPDRFA

-529 SSATNRFRRLYIQGV
+529 ASATNRFRRLYIQGV

-559 QALLPLIVHNGTPKS
+559 QALLPLIVHNGAPKS

-599 VAELLPPVARAV
+599 VAELLPPVVRAV
-611 PSFKGNFGVA
+611 PRFEGNFGVA
-621 TDNRVEIRLRD
+621 ADPRVEIRLRD

-719 MLVGSMSPLA
+719 MLVGSMAPLA
-729 LDAEQI
+729 LDAAQI

-741 PGVAAALQ
+741 PQVAAALQ

-787 EYAGWVRRDAFPE
+787 EYAGWVRREAFPE
-800 TLSKLLSLQSEP
+800 TLSRLLSLQSEP
-812 PLDGADE
+812 PLAGADD

-827 EREVL
+827 ERDVL

-861 PGNPYYAWFVG
+861 PDNPYYGWFVG
-872 GQARRTPAT
+872 GQSRRAPAA
-881 PENSPRNAP
+881 PRNAP

>member
-1 MIDSRAASGGT
+1 MAEACAGASSGKDKVRYAT
-12 GIKAGNGGRRGR
+12 ATNGQTA
-24 RGRAAAAS
+24 RAAAQSGQDPLAWQDAALV
-32 NPAAQAPAAA
+32 PA
-42 GPAGVA
+42 
-48 ASACLWAGVLLFLS
+48 LLLFAS

-67 VFQVVW
+67 IFQVLW
-73 IRQLSLVVGVDV
+73 IKQLALVVGVEV
-85 HAVTTAVSAFFAGL
+85 HAVTTAVSAFFGGL
-99 ALGGWLFGRVADR
+99 ALGGWIFGRIADR
-112 HGDALR
+112 HGHPLR

-124 FGVLVLGVGATVA
+124 IAVLVLGVGATLA
-137 LAHAAAPFAWLE
+137 LARAAAPFAWLE
-149 QRTGWLAWTLPFVLV
+149 SRAGLLAWALPFVLV

-174 LPVLMRVLMPGAGRV
+174 LPVLMRVLGSRPGRV
-189 GVQGGRLYAANTA
+189 GTHGGRLYAANTA

-214 LVPGLGILGSAMAAG
+214 LVPALGILGSAIVAG
-229 ALNGAAALAAWLL
+229 ALNGVAALGAWLL
-242 ARRARGT
+242 ARRAMRESVPAGAHAARGG
-249 AAATA
+249 AAASA
-254 SGEVAGQAAG
+254 SNYHAG
-264 DLANGRLAL
+264 DVANGRLAL

-307 VLATYLAGLALGSAL
+307 VLATYLAGLAIGSAL
-322 AARQA
+322 AARHA
-327 ERVRDPWGAFGL
+327 DRVRDPWGAFGL

-358 LLRAQGSLSAWVQ
+358 LLRAQGALSAWVQ

-378 VAACA
+378 LAACA
-383 SFALAALTVVF
+383 RFALAAATVVF

-407 LRVSVDSRRIGAG
+407 LRLSVDSRRIGAG

-443 VPYVG
+443 VPYLG
-448 LVHALALL
+448 LVRTLSVL

-475 PLARW
+475 PAARW
-480 AVPMVGVLAVIAAA
+480 AVPMLGVLAVIAAA

-529 SSATNRFRRLYIQGV
+529 ASATNRFRRLYIQGV

-559 QALLPLIVHNGTPKS
+559 QALLPLIVHGGTPKS

-621 TDNRVEIRLRD
+621 TDPRVEIRLRD

-643 YDLVTLEPP
+643 YDVVTLEPP

-729 LDAEQI
+729 LDAAQI

-741 PGVAAALQ
+741 PEVAAALQ

-800 TLSKLLSLQSEP
+800 TLSRLLSLQSEP
-812 PLDGADE
+812 PLAGADD
-819 AFWRELRH
+819 AFWLELRH

-832 HTFYRAGLDAYR
+832 HMFYRAGLDAYR

-851 SHITQAMRAD
+851 RHITQAMRAD
-861 PGNPYYAWFVG
+861 PDNPYYAWFVG
-872 GQARRTPAT
+872 GQARRAPPA
-881 PENSPRNAP
+881 PANAP

>member
-1 MIDSRAASGGT
+1 MVEARAGASSGKDKVRYATATNGHEARAAH
-12 GIKAGNGGRRGR
+12 AGQDRLAWHG
-24 RGRAAAAS
+24 AALV
-32 NPAAQAPAAA
+32 PA
-42 GPAGVA
+42 
-48 ASACLWAGVLLFLS
+48 LLLFAS
-62 GTAGL
+62 GSAGL
-67 VFQVVW
+67 VFQVLW
-73 IRQLSLVVGVDV
+73 IRQLALVVGVEV
-85 HAVTTAVSAFFAGL
+85 HAVTTAVSAFFGGL
-99 ALGGWLFGRVADR
+99 AVGGWVFGRIADR
-112 HGDALR
+112 HDDPLR

-124 FGVLVLGVGATVA
+124 IAVLVLGVSATLA
-137 LAHAAAPFAWLE
+137 LARAAAPFAWLE
-149 QRTGWLAWTLPFVLV
+149 SRVGLLAWALPFVLV

-174 LPVLMRVLMPGAGRV
+174 LPVLMRVLGSRPGRV
-189 GVQGGRLYAANTA
+189 GTHGGRLYAANTA

-214 LVPGLGILGSAMAAG
+214 LVPGLGILGSAIAAG
-229 ALNGAAALAAWLL
+229 ALNGVAALGAWLL
-242 ARRARGT
+242 ARRTTRPSAAIGADAARATAHT
-249 AAATA
+249 AADA
-254 SGEVAGQAAG
+254 AAG
-264 DLANGRLAL
+264 DVVNGRLAL
-273 LLYAAAGGIALG
+273 VLYAAAGGIALG

-307 VLATYLAGLALGSAL
+307 VLATYLAGLAIGSAL
-322 AARQA
+322 AARHA
-327 ERVRDPWGAFGL
+327 DRVRDPWGAFGL

-358 LLRAQGSLSAWVQ
+358 LLRAQGRLSGWVQ

-378 VAACA
+378 LAACA
-383 SFALAALTVVF
+383 RFALAALTVVF

-420 VGSVVALNTLGGIA
+420 VGSVIALNTLGGIA

-443 VPYVG
+443 VPYLG
-448 LVHALALL
+448 LVRTLSLL
-456 AIAAAVVGVVAVAL
+456 AVAAAVVGVVAVAL

-480 AVPMVGVLAVIAAA
+480 AVPMLGVLAVIAAA

-559 QALLPLIVHNGTPKS
+559 QALLPLIVHHGTPKS

-599 VAELLPPVARAV
+599 VAELLPPVGRAV

-621 TDNRVEIRLRD
+621 TDPRVEIRLRD

-652 PPSAAGVV
+652 PPSAAGVA

-688 TQNDEDT
+688 TQNDQDT

-707 HATLWTTELHEM
+707 HASLWTTELHEM
-719 MLVGSMSPLA
+719 LLVGSMSPLA
-729 LDAEQI
+729 LDVAQV

-741 PGVAAALQ
+741 PEVAAALQ

-755 AAALMATWVT
+755 AAALLATWVT

-787 EYAGWVRRDAFPE
+787 EYAGWVRPDAFPE
-800 TLSKLLSLQSEP
+800 SLSRLLSLQSEP
-812 PLDGADE
+812 PLAGADD

-827 EREVL
+827 ERDIL

-861 PGNPYYAWFVG
+861 PDNPYYAWFVG
-872 GQARRTPAT
+872 GQSRRAPAA
-881 PENSPRNAP
+881 PRNAP

>member
-1 MIDSRAASGGT
+1 MVEARAGASSGKDKVRYAT
-12 GIKAGNGGRRGR
+12 ATNGHEAR
-24 RGRAAAAS
+24 
-32 NPAAQAPAAA
+32 AAQAGQDRLAWHGAALVPA
-42 GPAGVA
+42 
-48 ASACLWAGVLLFLS
+48 LLLFAS
-62 GTAGL
+62 GSAGL
-67 VFQVVW
+67 VFQVLW
-73 IRQLSLVVGVDV
+73 IRQLALVVGVEV
-85 HAVTTAVSAFFAGL
+85 HAVTTAVSAFFGGL
-99 ALGGWLFGRVADR
+99 ALGGWVFGRLADR
-112 HGDALR
+112 HGDPLR

-124 FGVLVLGVGATVA
+124 IAVLVLGVGATLA
-137 LAHAAAPFAWLE
+137 LARAAAPFAWLE
-149 QRTGWLAWTLPFVLV
+149 SRVGLLAWALPFLLV

-174 LPVLMRVLMPGAGRV
+174 LPVLMRVLGSRPDRV
-189 GVQGGRLYAANTA
+189 GTHGGRLYAANTA

-214 LVPGLGILGSAMAAG
+214 LVPGLGILGSAIAAG
-229 ALNGAAALAAWLL
+229 VLNGVAALGAWLL
-242 ARRARGT
+242 ARRITRPSAAIGADAAR
-249 AAATA
+249 ATA
-254 SGEVAGQAAG
+254 HTAAG
-264 DLANGRLAL
+264 DVANGRLAL

-307 VLATYLAGLALGSAL
+307 VLATYLAGLAIGSAL
-322 AARQA
+322 AARHA
-327 ERVRDPWGAFGL
+327 DRVRDPWGAFGL

-371 GLTASPL
+371 ALTASPL
-378 VAACA
+378 LAACA
-383 SFALAALTVVF
+383 RFALAALTIVF

-420 VGSVVALNTLGGIA
+420 VGSVIALNTLGGIA

-443 VPYVG
+443 VPYLG
-448 LVHALALL
+448 LVRTLSLL
-456 AIAAAVVGVVAVAL
+456 AVAAAVVGVVAVAL

-475 PLARW
+475 PAARW
-480 AVPMVGVLAVIAAA
+480 AVPMLGVLAVIAAA

-529 SSATNRFRRLYIQGV
+529 TSATNRFRRLYIQGV

-621 TDNRVEIRLRD
+621 TDPRVEIRLRD

-652 PPSAAGVV
+652 PPSAAGVAS
-660 NLYSTDF
+660 LYSTDF
-667 YRLAAARLQP
+667 YRLAAARLQA

-719 MLVGSMSPLA
+719 LLVGSMSPLA
-729 LDAEQI
+729 LDVAQV

-741 PGVAAALQ
+741 PEVAAALQ

-755 AAALMATWVT
+755 AAALLATWVT

-787 EYAGWVRRDAFPE
+787 EYAGWVRPDAFPQS
-800 TLSKLLSLQSEP
+800 LSRLLALQSDP
-812 PLDGADE
+812 PLAGADD

-827 EREVL
+827 EREIL

-861 PGNPYYAWFVG
+861 PDNPYYAWFVG
-872 GQARRTPAT
+872 GQARRAPAA
-881 PENSPRNAP
+881 PGNAPRNAP

>member
-1 MIDSRAASGGT
+1 MAQARAGASSGKEAVRYATARHGQAARAAEQ
-12 GIKAGNGGRRGR
+12 AGQDPLVLHE
-24 RGRAAAAS
+24 AALV
-32 NPAAQAPAAA
+32 PA
-42 GPAGVA
+42 
-48 ASACLWAGVLLFLS
+48 LLLFAS
-62 GTAGL
+62 GIAGL
-67 VFQVVW
+67 VYQVLW
-73 IRQLSLVVGVDV
+73 IRQLALVVGIEV
-85 HAVTTAVSAFFAGL
+85 HAVTAAVSAFFGGL
-99 ALGGWLFGRVADR
+99 ALGGWIFGRIADR
-112 HGDALR
+112 GGRLLR
-118 LYAWLE
+118 LYAALE
-124 FGVLVLGVGATVA
+124 IAVLVLGVGATLA
-137 LAHAAAPFAWLE
+137 LAQAAAPFAWLE
-149 QRTGWLAWTLPFVLV
+149 SRVGVLAWALPLGLV
-164 ILPAAAMGGT
+164 ILPAAVMGGT
-174 LPVLMRVLMPGAGRV
+174 LPVLVRVLASRPGCV
-189 GVQGGRLYAANTA
+189 GTHGGRLYAANTA
-202 GAIAGTLLAGFV
+202 GAIVGTLLAGFV
-214 LVPGLGILGSAMAAG
+214 LVPALGILGSAIAAG
-229 ALNGAAALAAWLL
+229 ALNGAAALGAWLL
-242 ARRARGT
+242 DRRGPAAAAAGGASAARG
-249 AAATA
+249 AAAP
-254 SGEVAGQAAG
+254 G
-264 DLANGRLAL
+264 DAANGRLAL

-307 VLATYLAGLALGSAL
+307 VLATYLSGLALGSVL
-322 AARQA
+322 AARHA
-327 ERVRDPWGAFGL
+327 DRVRDPWGAFGL
-339 LVAAA
+339 LIAAA
-344 GLVALLEFVLLGEW
+344 GLVTLLEFLLLGEW

-371 GLTASPL
+371 GVSASPL
-378 VAACA
+378 LAACA
-383 SFALAALTVVF
+383 RFALAALTVVF

-407 LRVSVDSRRIGAG
+407 LRVCVDSRRIGAG

-443 VPYVG
+443 VPYLG
-448 LVHALALL
+448 LVRTLSLL

-494 LAPPDRLA
+494 PAPQDRFA

-517 EGRGATVAVVEQ
+517 EGRGATVAVLEQ
-529 SSATNRFRRLYIQGV
+529 ASASNRFRRLYIQGV

-559 QALLPLIVHNGTPKS
+559 QALLPLIVHNGAPKS

-611 PSFKGNFGVA
+611 PRFEGNFGVA
-621 TDNRVEIRLRD
+621 SDPRVEIRLRD

-652 PPSAAGVV
+652 PPSAAGVA

-719 MLVGSMSPLA
+719 MLVGSMAPLA
-729 LDAEQI
+729 LDAAQI

-749 AVGVRS
+749 AVGVGS

-787 EYAGWVRRDAFPE
+787 EYAGWVRPDAFPE
-800 TLSKLLSLQSEP
+800 SLSRLLALQSEP
-812 PLDGADE
+812 PLAGADD

-827 EREVL
+827 QRQVL

-861 PGNPYYAWFVG
+861 PDNPYYAWFVG
-872 GQARRTPAT
+872 GQARRAPAA
-881 PENSPRNAP
+881 PRNTP

>member
-1 MIDSRAASGGT
+1 MIESHAAAGGK
-12 GIKAGNGGRRGR
+12 GGKGRRGTR
-24 RGRAAAAS
+24 PATDASSASTVVQRGNAAE
-32 NPAAQAPAAA
+32 QAW
-42 GPAGVA
+42 
-48 ASACLWAGVLLFLS
+48 LWAAVLLLVS

-67 VFQVVW
+67 VYQIVW

-99 ALGGWLFGRVADR
+99 ALGGWWFGRVADR
-112 HGDALR
+112 HGNALR

-124 FGVLVLGVGATVA
+124 IAVLVLGVGATVA

-149 QRTGWLAWTLPFVLV
+149 QRAGWLAWTLPFALV
-164 ILPAAAMGGT
+164 ILPAVAMGGT
-174 LPVLMRVLMPGAGRV
+174 LPALMRVLRPMAGRV

-214 LVPGLGILGSAMAAG
+214 LVPLLGLRGSAIAAG
-229 ALNGAAALAAWLL
+229 VLNGAAALAAWLL
-242 ARRARGT
+242 ARRIRAGSGPAEAPVTPADAR
-249 AAATA
+249 
-254 SGEVAGQAAG
+254 AG
-264 DLANGRLAL
+264 DVANGRLAL
-273 LLYAAAGGIALG
+273 VLYAAAGGIALG

-307 VLATYLAGLALGSAL
+307 VLATYLAGLAIGSAL
-322 AARQA
+322 AARHA
-327 ERVRDPWGAFGL
+327 DRVRDPWGAFGL

-378 VAACA
+378 LAACA
-383 SFALAALTVVF
+383 RFALAALTVVF

-443 VPYVG
+443 VPYLG
-448 LVHALALL
+448 LVRTLSLL

-475 PLARW
+475 PAARW
-480 AVPMVGVLAVIAAA
+480 AVPMLGVLAVIAAA
-494 LAPPDRLA
+494 MAPPDRLA
-502 TLLARARG
+502 TLLAKARG

-529 SSATNRFRRLYIQGV
+529 ASATNRFRRLYIQGV

-559 QALLPLIVHNGTPKS
+559 QALLPLIVHNGAPKS

-611 PSFKGNFGVA
+611 PSFAGNFGVA
-621 TDNRVEIRLRD
+621 TDPRVEIRLRD

-652 PPSAAGVV
+652 PPSAAGVA

-695 RMLVRSFLDVFP
+695 RMLVRSFLAVFP

-719 MLVGSMSPLA
+719 LLVGSMSPLA
-729 LDAEQI
+729 LDVAQV

-741 PGVAAALQ
+741 PEVAAALQ

-755 AAALMATWVT
+755 AAALLATWVT

-787 EYAGWVRRDAFPE
+787 EYAGWVRPDAFPE
-800 TLSKLLSLQSEP
+800 SLSRLLSLQSEP
-812 PLDGADE
+812 PLAGADD
-819 AFWRELRH
+819 AFWGELRH
-827 EREVL
+827 EREIL

-851 SHITQAMRAD
+851 THITQAMRAD
-861 PGNPYYAWFVG
+861 PDNPYYAWFVG
-872 GQARRTPAT
+872 GQGRRAPAA
-881 PENSPRNAP
+881 PRNTP

>member
-1 MIDSRAASGGT
+1 MIESHAAPG
-12 GIKAGNGGRRGR
+12 GNGGKDGR
-24 RGRAAAAS
+24 RARS
-32 NPAAQAPAAA
+32 
-42 GPAGVA
+42 VKTEYS
-48 ASACLWAGVLLFLS
+48 ASALALRGNTADQTWLWAAVLLFIS

-67 VFQVVW
+67 VYQIVW

-85 HAVTTAVSAFFAGL
+85 HAVTTAVSAFFGGL

-112 HGDALR
+112 HGNPLR

-124 FGVLVLGVGATVA
+124 IGVLVLGIGATVA

-149 QRTGWLAWTLPFVLV
+149 QRTGWLAWALPFVLV

-174 LPVLMRVLMPGAGRV
+174 LPVLMRVLTPGAGRV
-189 GVQGGRLYAANTA
+189 GVHGGRLYAANTA

-214 LVPGLGILGSAMAAG
+214 LVPLLGILGSAVTAG
-229 ALNGAAALAAWLL
+229 MLNGAAALVAWLL
-242 ARRARGT
+242 AART
-249 AAATA
+249 QAAAEPVAATA
-254 SGEVAGQAAG
+254 GQGAAAG
-264 DLANGRLAL
+264 GDAANGRLAL
-273 LLYAAAGGIALG
+273 VLYAAAGGIALG

-307 VLATYLAGLALGSAL
+307 VLATYLAGLAIGSAL
-322 AARQA
+322 AARHA
-327 ERVRDPWGAFGL
+327 DRVRDPWGAFGL
-339 LVAAA
+339 LVTGA

-371 GLTASPL
+371 GLTSSPL

-383 SFALAALTVVF
+383 SFALAALSVVF

-407 LRVSVDSRRIGAG
+407 LRVSVDSRHVGAG

-443 VPYVG
+443 VPYLG
-448 LVHALALL
+448 LVHTLSLL
-456 AIAAAVVGVVAVAL
+456 AVSAGVVGVVAVAL

-475 PLARW
+475 RVARW
-480 AVPMVGVLAVIAAA
+480 AVPMVSVLAVIAAA
-494 LAPPDRLA
+494 LAPADRLA

-510 GELVFYE
+510 GDLVFYE

-529 SSATNRFRRLYIQGV
+529 TSSSNRFRRLYIQGV

-574 ALVIGLGTGITAG
+574 TLVIGLGTGITAG
-587 ATLAWPGLERRV
+587 ATLAWPGLEHRV

-611 PSFKGNFGVA
+611 PNFEGNFGVA
-621 TDNRVEIRLRD
+621 TDKRMDIRLRD
-632 GRRELLQSPQQ
+632 GRRELLQSTQQ
-643 YDLVTLEPP
+643 YDLITLEPP

-707 HATLWTTELHEM
+707 HAMLWTTELHEM
-719 MLVGSMSPLA
+719 MLVGSLSPLA
-729 LDAEQI
+729 LDAARIRTRFEQ
-735 RARFAQ
+735 
-741 PGVAAALQ
+741 PEVAAALQ

-755 AAALMATWVT
+755 PAALMATWVT

-800 TLSKLLSLQSEP
+800 TLSRLLSLQSEP
-812 PLDGADE
+812 PLAGADD
-819 AFWRELRH
+819 AFWRDLRR

-861 PGNPYYAWFVG
+861 PDNPYYAWFVG
-872 GQARRTPAT
+872 GQSARPARRAPA
-881 PENSPRNAP
+881 EPRNTP